1 MSQENDIEQSMTA
14 GDVGGVL
21 ADQSDVLLDTDG
33 GEHFRETHDE
43 QWQERESRNAL
54 KHVAGLGES
63 RTSPKS
69 NTVKSGS
76 NASCS

>member
-54 KHVAGLGES
+54 
-63 RTSPKS
+63 
-69 NTVKSGS
+69 
-76 NASCS
+76 

>member
-33 GEHFRETHDE
+33 GGNTFAKPTTN
-43 QWQERESRNAL
+43 SGRNANPAT
-54 KHVAGLGES
+54 H
-63 RTSPKS
+63 
-69 NTVKSGS
+69 
-76 NASCS
+76 

>member
-33 GEHFRETHDE
+33 GEHLREPTTN
-43 QWQERESRNAL
+43 SGRNANPAT
-54 KHVAGLGES
+54 H
-63 RTSPKS
+63 
-69 NTVKSGS
+69 
-76 NASCS
+76 